1 MGKFFYH
8 NLRMKYQD
16 KARNASAA
24 MVVVD
29 MNEPEDQRISDA
41 LGELV
46 GNSPDTARL
55 QSIFDDGYK
64 PPNQRNAKA

>member
-16 KARNASAA
+16 KARSASAA

-46 GNSPDTARL
+46 GNCPDAARL